1 MSTAFDQSRLSLY
14 AIPFP
19 GGDLDALEKATEA
32 VIEDLITH
40 GVGEAELKRA
50 KTRLIADT
58 IYAQDSQSS
67 LARMYGSALATGST
81 VSDVAAWPDAIEAVT
96 ADSVRNAA
104 KTWLDSRR
112 AVSGHLIK
120 DQAAS

>member
-19 GGDLDALEKATEA
+19 DGDLDALEIATEA
-32 VIEDLITH
+32 VLRDLIDH
-40 GVGEAELKRA
+40 GVDAAELKRA

-67 LARMYGSALATGST
+67 LARMYGSALATGS
-81 VSDVAAWPDAIEAVT
+81 SIRDVAQWPDAIDAVT
-96 ADSVRNAA
+96 AEAVRDAA
-104 KTWLDSRR
+104 RHWLDRNK

-120 DQAAS
+120 DRAA